1 MESIL
6 FVMLGA
12 LSVRFFIIMPIFF
25 MYQLIDM
32 GDVNLFVD
40 LLEFFIGY
48 IAAHLLLF
56 YNKYHRPSPDTT
68 PGML

>member
-1 MESIL
+1 
-6 FVMLGA
+6 
-12 LSVRFFIIMPIFF
+12 
-25 MYQLIDM
+25 M